1 MRVIT
6 FFSCFLLFLNSSI
19 SQNNFQVNIEGL
31 AVGDS
36 IRVILQKGVESQFQ
50 EWAINV
56 NDEAVA
62 VNFELGDGQWAL
74 FLDGTG
80 YYYPSSQLIDVP
92 DDTSATYTLIPATG
106 EDYSYTWQDDDSYVG
121 HATQVYINEPTEI
134 VVLND
139 TVPVPDD
146 YSSIKLRIN
155 YSGTIIYLRYFLGLY

>member
-62 VNFELGDGQWAL
+62 VNFELGD
-74 FLDGTG
+74 
-80 YYYPSSQLIDVP
+80 
-92 DDTSATYTLIPATG
+92 
-106 EDYSYTWQDDDSYVG
+106 
-121 HATQVYINEPTEI
+121 
-134 VVLND
+134 
-139 TVPVPDD
+139 
-146 YSSIKLRIN
+146 
-155 YSGTIIYLRYFLGLY
+155 IYMLVILLQMQQKNL